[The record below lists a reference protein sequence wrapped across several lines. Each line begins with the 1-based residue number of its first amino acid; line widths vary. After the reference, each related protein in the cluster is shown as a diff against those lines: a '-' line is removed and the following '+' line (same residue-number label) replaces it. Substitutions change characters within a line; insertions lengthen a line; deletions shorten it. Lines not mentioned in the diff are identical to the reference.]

1 MSTQVLD
8 YDAALA
14 SSPSN
19 VKVLHNRALAHLTQD
34 DPQAALSDFK
44 RALRIRVDDVGLMC
58 AVALCEHRIGAA
70 LEARPRPKRLF
81 FCASVCAAPTRNA
94 AGQLRV
100 TLSLR

>member
-1 MSTQVLD
+1 MLD

-70 LEARPRPKRLF
+70 LEARPSPKRF
-81 FCASVCAAPTRNA
+81 F
-94 AGQLRV
+94 LR
-100 TLSLR
+100 LSLCGAHS